1 MPASAISF
9 SLQPDIH
16 LLALLPGIGVA
27 RRLIGRGFEVGIAE
41 AAIPAAEQHDAVAWR
56 GQIGDQRLA
65 VGIENLRAG
74 RQLQHDVGASGAG
87 AVLAFAVA
95 ALLGLEMLLVA
106 VVEQR
111 VQIGDA
117 FDDNV
122 AAFAA
127 VAAVRTAELDELL
140 PPEAD
145 AAIAAIA
152 RAHIDL
158 GLIEELHG
166 GRA

>member
-1 MPASAISF
+1 MRSPGVVRSAISV
-9 SLQPDIH
+9 SPSASRIS
-16 LLALLPGIGVA
+16 
-27 RRLIGRGFEVGIAE
+27 
-41 AAIPAAEQHDAVAWR
+41 
-56 GQIGDQRLA
+56 
-65 VGIENLRAG
+65 RAG
-74 RQLQHDVGASGAG
+74 RQLQHDVGAFAAG

-152 RAHIDL
+152 RTHIDL

-166 GRA
+166 GLNNIDFVKAGLVPAIQVLQVFHFQIVDARDRRGHDER